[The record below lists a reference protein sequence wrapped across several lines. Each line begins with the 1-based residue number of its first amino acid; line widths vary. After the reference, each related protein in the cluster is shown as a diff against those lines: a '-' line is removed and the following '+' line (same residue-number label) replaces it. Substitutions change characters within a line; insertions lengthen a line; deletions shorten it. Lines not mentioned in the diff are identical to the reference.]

1 MAIAARTKAPGQ
13 GYTGA
18 QHELYLCNDETGEE
32 QTYER
37 LLGDAMAGDAS
48 LFTGQGAVEAAW
60 AVVDAVLADHPACID
75 YAPGS
80 WGPAEA
86 DALIAP
92 DGGWHNPSP
101 ADESAPCVK

>member
-1 MAIAARTKAPGQ
+1 MPGKGFVGEQ
-13 GYTGA
+13 R
-18 QHELYLCNDETGEE
+18 ELYLCNDETGEE

-60 AVVDAVLADHPACID
+60 AVVDKVLVDHSACKA
-75 YAPGS
+75 YARGS
-80 WGPAEA
+80 WGPTEA
-86 DALIAP
+86 DALIEH

-101 ADESAPCVK
+101 GDDAVCEPK